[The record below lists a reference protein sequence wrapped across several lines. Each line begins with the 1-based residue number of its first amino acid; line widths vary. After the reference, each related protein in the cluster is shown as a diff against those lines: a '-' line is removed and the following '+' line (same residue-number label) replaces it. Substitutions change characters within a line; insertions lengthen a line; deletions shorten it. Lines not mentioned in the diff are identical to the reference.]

1 MVRGARET
9 ATSALSFA
17 IVLTALVSFDP
28 RVRVRFWSL
37 FGDPGGTV
45 ISPMGE
51 RLSDLGG
58 ALWMAAREQ
67 SLENAPFLIFA
78 VVGIALVVF
87 MVRS

>member
-1 MVRGARET
+1 
-9 ATSALSFA
+9 
-17 IVLTALVSFDP
+17 
-28 RVRVRFWSL
+28 
-37 FGDPGGTV
+37 
-45 ISPMGE
+45 MGE